1 MHGFTESVR
10 LVRAF
15 FIVRQKPHQVKGDP
29 DTIIG
34 ALW

>member
-15 FIVRQKPHQVKGDP
+15 FIARQKPHQVKGDP